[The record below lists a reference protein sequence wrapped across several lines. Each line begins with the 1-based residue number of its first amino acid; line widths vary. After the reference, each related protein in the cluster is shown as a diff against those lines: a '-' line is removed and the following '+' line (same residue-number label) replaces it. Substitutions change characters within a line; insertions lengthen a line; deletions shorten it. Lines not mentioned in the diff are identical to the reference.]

1 MRRPAMMAHR
11 PETAMAERFSLSR
24 VLVVSAGLLAVG
36 ALALLLSG
44 RPGGAAALTV
54 SGGVAIINLRWLD
67 GFLERLLQPGRAR
80 FGGRTV
86 AVMLLRMG
94 LVLAVVSG
102 LLLYRPEDGVA
113 VGVGFT
119 LPLLVLV
126 FEGVRTTVEGES

>member
-44 RPGGAAALTV
+44 RSGGAAALTV
-54 SGGVAIINLRWLD
+54 SGGVAIINLRW
-67 GFLERLLQPGRAR
+67 
-80 FGGRTV
+80 
-86 AVMLLRMG
+86 MLLRMG